1 MKYCDIVEEATQHEA
16 QSRQKWK
23 WAGISRA
30 QLLFLAAF
38 IVLIIA
44 AVIERTSM
52 LRFFGFYEP
61 DGFYHFSVIRAAIS
75 NSYNIPKYLSI
86 SGWPLSGAVTEPN
99 GFYWVTLLPYL
110 LIGWTGI
117 SYYNVM
123 RLVPVLFGI
132 FDMIG
137 AYYLARFFNKDKFF
151 LFLVL
156 ALVALSAGDA
166 ARTSALIYRGDGFV
180 TIFLLISLIF
190 VAKIFTAERNRNKF
204 ILFALL
210 SGIFLS
216 LCNYVWNGA
225 PFAVLVYII
234 SLLLIMITAF
244 VLDKKDVLGRV
255 GYLVLALI
263 VWHVLVNFY
272 LSSSFISGQL
282 LVGLRFTPLYVAIA
296 VMWLLLNYGIEPLK
310 SRFLSN
316 VPARLALIAIVV
328 LLITGVV
335 DIFFHPLLTEIFYD
349 NGFVNTSNFTA
360 TIQELTSP
368 TPGFLYASF
377 GATLYST
384 PMSIVIWLS
393 SFNSLSSSTVAQ
405 ATAELVR
412 NSLAWI
418 VMCLGFIP
426 YFFMRVYDSGM
437 NGGWFDGTPALRL
450 EYKPV
455 LLVFVSYFAVT
466 AYLQLFAVRFNSL
479 ISVPLAIFAAYTLY
493 WLAISAG
500 SLTFGDTG
508 LKMRLRNSTLNSN
521 LIISVLLVFALLIYI
536 FYVDMYYD
544 TFLTQADGINPS
556 FISALQWFKANSSP
570 NSVALAIW
578 PDGSVIEGIANRT
591 SITDSVGSQNVQKAD
606 SFARWLLN
614 TSSDPQFLIGNLS
627 GMPDYIIARYFW
639 IDEGTG
645 IFQESGLNAST
656 EANYTLAILN
666 EISEANQVNGTLEL
680 KLFNPAGTTTY
691 TVIHNGSV
699 ESYAQLSNGAISP
712 FAYVGFYDQN
722 NGNFSYV
729 HTSGY
734 NKTNGDTLLIQYSG
748 VPNHSVPVN
757 VTSAYIMPDRFANSN
772 MMKLLFFCGAS
783 ACAWD
788 NGAATLSLVYIN
800 QDTKIFKINYNATLM
815 GQYDA
820 YRAEHAAAVASGK

>member
-1 MKYCDIVEEATQHEA
+1 MKYCDIVEEATHQEA
-16 QSRQKWK
+16 HVKQKWK
-23 WAGISRA
+23 WTGISIA

-38 IVLIIA
+38 IVLIIV
-44 AVIERTSM
+44 AVVERTSM

-75 NSYNIPKYLSI
+75 NSYRIPKYLSI

-99 GFYWVTLLPYL
+99 GFYWVTMLPYL

-190 VAKIFTAERNRNKF
+190 VAKIFTAEKNRNRF
-204 ILFALL
+204 IVFALL

-234 SLLLIMITAF
+234 SLLLIMVTAF

-263 VWHVLVNFY
+263 VWHILVNFY
-272 LSSSFISGQL
+272 LSSGFISGQL
-282 LVGLRFTPLYVAIA
+282 LVGLRFTPVYVAIA
-296 VMWLLLNYGIEPLK
+296 AMWLLLNYGIEPLK
-310 SRFLSN
+310 SKFLSS

-335 DIFFHPLLTEIFYD
+335 DLFFHPLLVEVFYD

-368 TPGFLYASF
+368 TPAFLYASF
-377 GATLYST
+377 GATLFST
-384 PMSIVIWLS
+384 PMSIVILLS

-437 NGGWFDGTPALRL
+437 NGGWFDGTPAVRL

-455 LLVFVSYFAVT
+455 LLIFVSYFAVT

-493 WLAISAG
+493 WIVIGAGPIILGIFSKRPDYTFVVLAG
-500 SLTFGDTG
+500 TF
-508 LKMRLRNSTLNSN
+508 LVLM
-521 LIISVLLVFALLIYI
+521 LLVYI
-536 FYVDMYYD
+536 FYVDMQYD
-544 TFLTQADGINPS
+544 ALLTQADGINPT

-591 SITDSVGSQNVQKAD
+591 SVTDSVGSQNVQKAD

-614 TSSDPQFLIGNLS
+614 TSNDPQFLTGNLS

-691 TVIHNGSV
+691 TAIHNGSV
-699 ESYAQLSNGAISP
+699 ESYAVLSNGAVSP
-712 FAYVGFYDQN
+712 FSYVGFYDES

-734 NKTNGDTLLIQYSG
+734 NITNGDTLLIQYSE

-757 VTSAYIMPDRFANSN
+757 ITSAYIMPDRFANSN
-772 MMKLLFFCGAS
+772 MMKLLFFCGAA
-783 ACAWD
+783 ACTWD

-800 QDTKIFKINYNATLM
+800 QDTKIFRINYNATLM
-815 GQYDA
+815 GQYNA